1 MKIDRGK
8 YQKQYSHLCSEYLY
22 HDRDGSLSN
31 YAKEANNLYNYGLY
45 FVRQSLFKNHHFLS
59 YSELNSLIKHKY
71 ELKENMLYRKL
82 PYVQS
87 SQQTLKEVCTI
98 FFAWTQALKS
108 YKKNPSKFSGRP
120 RIPRYLPK
128 GKRHSFYLTYQ
139 NAKIKNGYLIV
150 PKLSNFKLKLDP
162 NITKIQRV
170 VFKPLS
176 KGYFKIIVQYK
187 INKTIEY
194 KEDNGKY
201 VGIDPGLD
209 NFFTV
214 VDSSFKNH
222 PLLINGRQAKSINH
236 FYYKKMAQYQKLLAQ
251 NHQLETKIHTKQGPK
266 LIYSQSNRMVNLT
279 MKRNQQIKDLI
290 HKATKRIIDYT
301 LSCGANTI
309 IVGKNT
315 YQKRSINLGKRIDQN
330 FYGIPIGLAIE
341 QLKYKANLE
350 GITVIETEE
359 SYTSQT
365 SFIDDEKPCKENG
378 NWIRKCKG
386 LSPSKRRI
394 CRGIFRSNSGR
405 LINSDVN
412 GAYQI
417 IRKVFSDVKFNE
429 EILGCVS
436 NPVKY
441 NLFMVSEEN

>member
-45 FVRQSLFKNHHFLS
+45 FIRQSLFKNHHFLS
-59 YSELNSLIKHKY
+59 YNELTSLIKHKY

-87 SQQTLKEVCTI
+87 SQQTLKEICNI

-108 YKKNPSKFSGRP
+108 YKKNPSKFTGRP
-120 RIPRYLPK
+120 RIPKYLPK
-128 GKRHSFYLTYQ
+128 GKRHSFYLTNQ
-139 NAKIKNGYLIV
+139 NTKIKNGYLTV

-162 NITKIQRV
+162 NITKIRRV

-209 NFFTV
+209 NLFTV

-236 FYYKKMAQYQKLLAQ
+236 FYYKKMAQYQKFLAQ

-266 LIYSQSNRMVNLT
+266 LVYSQSNRMVDLT
-279 MKRNQQIKDLI
+279 MKRNQQIKDLV

-309 IVGKNT
+309 IVGKNK
-315 YQKRSINLGKRIDQN
+315 YQKRSINLGKRINQN
-330 FYGIPIGLAIE
+330 FYGIPIGSAIE
-341 QLKYKANLE
+341 TLKYKANLE

-365 SFIDDEKPCKENG
+365 SFIDNEKPRRENG

-394 CRGIFRSNSGR
+394 YRGLFKSNSGK

-417 IRKVFSDVKFNE
+417 IRKVFSDVKFNK

-441 NLFMVSEEN
+441 NIYG